1 MKKRCARKMSYP
13 TLQAAQ
19 AAAAGFARRA
29 SIVTFLRA
37 YRCSCGQ
44 HHVGRTKTID
54 WSKVK

>member
-1 MKKRCARKMSYP
+1 MSYP